1 MEVVPTEVRATVAPN
16 LLKRTRSDY
25 HCAMDDTVV
34 RLAGFVAWFS
44 SQPTPIQVIV
54 VLGVLAGLYPLLVL
68 LRLLAA
74 ALYGAFRGLG

>member
-1 MEVVPTEVRATVAPN
+1 
-16 LLKRTRSDY
+16 
-25 HCAMDDTVV
+25 MDDMVV